1 MFTWNPYNPY
11 SPVKIN
17 SKGEYTPL
25 KKLEEI
31 IERVRGDL
39 GKLGIHQQNIL
50 SILVRLPLGEMCTLA
65 HIGGMRLNPIIKR
78 ALLKA
83 VSDAY
88 EGKESTIKPDSLPSS
103 RYSC

>member
-1 MFTWNPYNPY
+1 MPNNSTNFLANPIFLALVCVQIIIALLFSFTQ
-11 SPVKIN
+11 KQG
-17 SKGEYTPL
+17 SKYQELT
-25 KKLEEI
+25 
-31 IERVRGDL
+31 
-39 GKLGIHQQNIL
+39 QNIL